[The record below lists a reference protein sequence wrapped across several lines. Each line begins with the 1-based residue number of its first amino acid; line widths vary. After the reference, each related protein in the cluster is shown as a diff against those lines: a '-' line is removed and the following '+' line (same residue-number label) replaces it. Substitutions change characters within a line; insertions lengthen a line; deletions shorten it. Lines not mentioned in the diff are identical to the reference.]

1 MKCHVDGEL
10 RPVERAVSATDR
22 GLLYGDA
29 AVETARAANGVP
41 FAWDAHRERLDVS
54 CDALGITA
62 PADLRER
69 VVATLDA
76 NELSDALVRISIT
89 RGATTGSAGTGLS
102 PPDESEP
109 TVLVTTEPLEPI
121 AQAGEAPAHL
131 QTVTTRPIP
140 DDSIPRKIQ
149 SHCRLDRV
157 LARRELV
164 ADVDEALLRTREGTI
179 ADCAGS
185 ALLVVADDAIH
196 VPPLP
201 DGAVPRV
208 MRTVALEV
216 ARDEQIPV
224 AVDDLT
230 PSDVRS
236 AAEVLLA
243 NARWG
248 VRPVA
253 TVDGIEVE
261 PGPVTALLGRLVA
274 DRVAAT

>member
-1 MKCHVDGEL
+1 VKCHVDGEL
-10 RPVERAVSATDR
+10 RPVEQAVSATDR

-29 AVETARAANGVP
+29 AVETVRAANGVP
-41 FAWDAHRERLDVS
+41 FAWDAHRKRLNVS
-54 CDALGITA
+54 CDALGIAA
-62 PADLRER
+62 PTDLRER
-69 VVATLDA
+69 IVETLDA
-76 NELSDALVRISIT
+76 NGLSDALVRVSIT
-89 RGATTGSAGTGLS
+89 RGTTGSAAAGLS
-102 PPDESEP
+102 PPDESGP
-109 TVLVTTEPLEPI
+109 TVLVTTEPVEPI
-121 AQAGEAPAHL
+121 AQTGGAPAHL

-140 DDSIPRKIQ
+140 EESIPRKIQ

-164 ADVDEALLRTREGTI
+164 PDADEALLRTREGTI

-208 MRTVALEV
+208 MRTVALEI

-248 VRPVA
+248 VRPVE
-253 TVDGIEVE
+253 TVDGIEVD
-261 PGPVTALLGRLVA
+261 PGPVTALLSRLVT
-274 DRVAAT
+274 DRVATT

>member
-29 AVETARAANGVP
+29 AVETVRAADGVP

-54 CDALGITA
+54 CDTLGITV

-69 VVATLDA
+69 VVATLEA
-76 NELSDALVRISIT
+76 NELSDALVRVSIT
-89 RGATTGSAGTGLS
+89 RGTTGTGLS
-102 PPDESEP
+102 PPPDEPRP
-109 TVLVTTEPLEPI
+109 TVLVTTEPVEPI
-121 AQAGEAPAHL
+121 ARAGGVPAHL
-131 QTVTTRPIP
+131 QTVTPRRIP
-140 DDSIPRKIQ
+140 DDSIPRRIQ

-164 ADVDEALLRTREGTI
+164 PDADEALLRTREGTI

-196 VPPLP
+196 VSPLP

-208 MRTVALEV
+208 MRTVALEI

-248 VRPVA
+248 IRPVA

-261 PGPVTALLGRLVA
+261 PGPVTALLGRLLA
-274 DRVAAT
+274 DRVAAE